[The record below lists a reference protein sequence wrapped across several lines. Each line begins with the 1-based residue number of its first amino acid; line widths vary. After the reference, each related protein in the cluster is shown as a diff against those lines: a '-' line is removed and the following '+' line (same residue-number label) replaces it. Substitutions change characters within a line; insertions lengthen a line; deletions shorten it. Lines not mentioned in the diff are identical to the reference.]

1 MLRPKKKIS
10 KKELKEDALVS
21 TYVKATGWYE
31 ENRKRVNIAALVIV
45 ILVIS
50 AVVFMNNRRSGN
62 EKAMTE
68 LGRIYAYY
76 DDAQYILAID
86 GVPER
91 NITGLKSIVDNYGSS
106 EAGELARFYLAN
118 CYFQLRR
125 FDEALQEYKDFSP
138 GSQLLTVSRF
148 AGIAACYEARGQ
160 YEDAASM
167 FEKAAVTY
175 GNDISAPE
183 NLGHAARNFALA
195 GNKERALDLY
205 RKIKKEF
212 PKSPVA
218 RDVDR
223 YIAQL
228 SI

>member
-1 MLRPKKKIS
+1 MLRPTKKIS
-10 KKELKEDALVS
+10 KKELKEDALITS
-21 TYVKATGWYE
+21 YVKATGWYE
-31 ENRKRVNIAALVIV
+31 ANKQRVSIAAVALAVV
-45 ILVIS
+45 VVA

-68 LGRIYAYY
+68 LGRVSSYY
-76 DDAQYILAID
+76 DDGQYQLAIE

-91 NITGLKSIVDNYGSS
+91 NITGLKSIVDNYGST

-125 FDEALQEYKDFSP
+125 FDEALEQYKDFSP
-138 GSQLLTVSRF
+138 GSQLLTVSRY
-148 AGIAACYEARGQ
+148 AGIAACYEAKGNFA
-160 YEDAASM
+160 DAASM

-175 GNDISAPE
+175 GNDVNAPE

-205 RKIKKEF
+205 RKIKKEY
-212 PKSPVA
+212 PKSTAA

-223 YIAQL
+223 YIAEL